1 MVFIADYLWP
11 QHDNLIS
18 ILNSPSVSGHGTAD
32 TAGLDHREEVI
43 ILIEVHQT
51 EKLII

>member
-32 TAGLDHREEVI
+32 TAGLVKT
-43 ILIEVHQT
+43 IE
-51 EKLII
+51 KKSLY

>member
-1 MVFIADYLWP
+1 MVFIAYYLRP

-32 TAGLDHREEVI
+32 TAVRT
-43 ILIEVHQT
+43 IE
-51 EKLII
+51 KKSLY